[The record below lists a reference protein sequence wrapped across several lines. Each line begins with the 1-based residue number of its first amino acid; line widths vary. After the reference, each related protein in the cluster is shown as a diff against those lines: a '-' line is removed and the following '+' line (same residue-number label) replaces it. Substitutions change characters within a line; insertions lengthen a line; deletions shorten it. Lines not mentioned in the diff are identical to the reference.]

1 MRGSTPRTEE
11 FLHGPCSFGS
21 SSIESPRSRGQKI
34 SIRPGVLQHFRLF
47 SLCSSGRD
55 PGNLRYETETV
66 RLHIGFFLKAF
77 KKFLS
82 SKTPLRVTSSD
93 FSSGAARSAVR
104 SGVVDKLQSSHD
116 GVKIGFDQER
126 KQGRGYYGAL
136 CFKIFATSSTGR
148 EHELVDGGDVNWTQK
163 LLNNAKER
171 LVISGC
177 GSERLCELFGATG
190 FRQRLLRTES

>member
-1 MRGSTPRTEE
+1 
-11 FLHGPCSFGS
+11 
-21 SSIESPRSRGQKI
+21 
-34 SIRPGVLQHFRLF
+34 
-47 SLCSSGRD
+47 
-55 PGNLRYETETV
+55 V